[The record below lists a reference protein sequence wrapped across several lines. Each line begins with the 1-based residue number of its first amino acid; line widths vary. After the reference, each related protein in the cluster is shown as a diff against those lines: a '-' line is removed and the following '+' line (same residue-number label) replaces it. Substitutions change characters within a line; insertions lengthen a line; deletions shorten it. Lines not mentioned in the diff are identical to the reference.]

1 MVPTGVAR
9 LFANEYYVVDE
20 LPGRAVRVTRL
31 DKAFTSQ
38 ANVDEACEPVQRAL
52 DELGRADYVCL
63 IDSRA
68 VRGSNDPEYERW
80 FAEQRAR
87 MPRGFKKTAL
97 LMKTAIGALHSDRL
111 RRGDGTFEEMQI
123 FQDLAAACGYLG
135 IRVPPEH

>member
-1 MVPTGVAR
+1 MGR

-20 LPGRAVRVTRL
+20 LPGRAVRLTRL

-38 ANVDEACEPVQRAL
+38 ANVDEACEPVQAVL
-52 DELGRADYVCL
+52 DRLGRADYVCL

-80 FAEQRAR
+80 FAAHRAR
-87 MPRGFKKTAL
+87 MPRGFKRVAL

-111 RRGDGTFEEMQI
+111 RRADGTFEEMRI
-123 FQDLAAACGYLG
+123 FQDMASACAYLG
-135 IRVPPEH
+135 IGVPPEP